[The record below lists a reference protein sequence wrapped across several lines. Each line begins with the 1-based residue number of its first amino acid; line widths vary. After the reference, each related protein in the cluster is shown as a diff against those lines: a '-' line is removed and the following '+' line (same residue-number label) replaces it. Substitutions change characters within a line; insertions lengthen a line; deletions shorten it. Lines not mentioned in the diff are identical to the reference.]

1 MVYGMGCKRML
12 ASFNQ
17 FIMRP
22 LFQRSGVPTGRSSI
36 AKKAILLSLIAA
48 PVVFLEAPSQA
59 GTKLITSTGFTGQ
72 FGSTNWKP
80 LATGGGQNTF
90 TATTLTQTKPGNSG
104 GQASVQQQVTPG
116 FIASFSPKAFW
127 TFIKATVNY
136 DYSWTGPTSVWNFN
150 KIGPYTPTG
159 SLLAN
164 APNTAKVKLNTSNP
178 LTGSVTQTVLANQA
192 FGFNVERAGGPSSA
206 TIGTA
211 VISNFKVAAEYEVP
225 GPLPLA
231 GAAAA
236 FAWSRKLRN
245 RLKLSESIG

>member
-1 MVYGMGCKRML
+1 
-12 ASFNQ
+12 
-17 FIMRP
+17 MRP

-59 GTKLITSTGFTGQ
+59 GTKLFTSSGFTGQ
-72 FGSTNWKP
+72 FAANKWTAAQN
-80 LATGGGQNTF
+80 GGGTGVF
-90 TATTLTQTKPGNSG
+90 TPNTLTLTKSASSS
-104 GQASVQQQVTPG
+104 GQAVRQQIVNAA
-116 FIASFSPKAFW
+116 FKNSFNAPAAY
-127 TFIKATVNY
+127 TFIKAIVTY
-136 DYSWTGPTSVWNFN
+136 DYSWSIAGGANSSFSFSE
-150 KIGPYTPTG
+150 IGPYPAPLNGTP
-159 SLLAN
+159 N
-164 APNTAKVKLNTSNP
+164 AAQRTILNTSAP
-178 LTGSVTQTVLANQA
+178 ITGSVTQNVLDNEV
-192 FGFNVERAGGPSSA
+192 FGFQLFRNNGVASGTAG
-206 TIGTA
+206 IGTG

>member
-1 MVYGMGCKRML
+1 ML

-59 GTKLITSTGFTGQ
+59 GTRLITSTGFTGQ
-72 FGSTNWKP
+72 FGSANWTK

-90 TATTLTQTKPGNSG
+90 TATTLTQTKPGNSA
-104 GQASVQQQVTPG
+104 GQASVQQQVNPAL
-116 FIASFSPKAFW
+116 IASFNAPTFW
-127 TFIKATVNY
+127 TFTKAIVDY
-136 DYSWTGPTSVWNFN
+136 DYSWTESTTVWNFN

-159 SLLAN
+159 NLTAN
-164 APNTAKVKLNTSNP
+164 APGTAKFKLNTSSP
-178 LTGSVTQTVLANQA
+178 VTGSVTQNVLANEA
-192 FGFNVERAGGPSSA
+192 FGFNVERAGGAGSA
-206 TIGTA
+206 NIGTA